1 MEVRPP
7 SYGLQIYSS
16 LTRGSCACGILA
28 PMATITISRKLAPK
42 DDLVI
47 IPKKEFDALVAR
59 ARDTVTEQN
68 VLQWSRDA
76 KKMYRTGKLAK
87 LS

>member
-1 MEVRPP
+1 MRG
-7 SYGLQIYSS
+7 SYG
-16 LTRGSCACGILA
+16 CGTLES
-28 PMATITISRKLAPK
+28 MTTITIPRKLASK
-42 DDLVI
+42 DDLVV